1 MSMNL
6 DDLRNDYD
14 IVPIVRELSADAITP
29 VAAFATLSGDGEAF
43 LLESVERGENVGRYS
58 FVGFEPRRSL
68 RFDDDTPDPVAVLN
82 NELRPLRVYR
92 EEMLPPFFGGAVGF
106 FGYSVAGWTESIPDS
121 HPNNCGIPD
130 ARLLFFDNVV
140 VFDHVKQRLYV
151 IVNLFTS
158 DAHAS
163 FDEANTRLDRAI
175 EKLRGARVELLAFPD
190 DVRDA
195 TFTPNIPRNDFE
207 AVINAAKEEIVS
219 GEIFQIVLS
228 QSWSTDFPEHDALT
242 LYRVLRSIN
251 PSPYMFL
258 LRTPECTLVGASPE
272 MLVRVDGKRAET
284 RPIAGTRRRGATH
297 EEDAELERAL
307 VADPK
312 EQAEHLMLV
321 DLGRNDLGRVCVSGS
336 VFVTDFA
343 HIERYSHV
351 MHLVTNVE
359 ATLRDDRTPVD
370 LFLSCFPAG
379 TLTGAPKIR
388 AMELIDAHET
398 TRRGPYGGAVAYFA
412 FSGNMDSCIAIR
424 TIVLSKGQASI
435 QAGAGIVYD
444 SDPAREYDE
453 TMSKSA
459 ALKQAI
465 SVAKTVT
472 AGRPPTP

>member
-1 MSMNL
+1 MNL
-6 DDLRNDYD
+6 DDLRKNYD
-14 IVPIVRELSADAITP
+14 IVPIARELSADAITP
-29 VAAFATLSGDGEAF
+29 VAAFAALSGDGEAF
-43 LLESVERGENVGRYS
+43 LFESVERGENVGRYS

-68 RFDDDTPDPVAVLN
+68 RFDESTPDPVGVLN
-82 NELRPLRVYR
+82 SELQPLRVYG
-92 EEMLPPFFGGAVGF
+92 EESLPPFFGGAVGF
-106 FGYSVAGWTESIPDS
+106 FGYSVAGWSERIPDS
-121 HPNNCGIPD
+121 YRNESGIPD
-130 ARLLFFDNVV
+130 ARLVFFDNVV

-151 IVNLFTS
+151 IANIFTS

-163 FDEANTRLDRAI
+163 LEEANGRLDRAI
-175 EKLRGARVELLAFPD
+175 ERLRAARVELLAFPD
-190 DVRDA
+190 EGAEV
-195 TFTPNIPRNDFE
+195 TFSPNIPREDFE
-207 AVINAAKEEIVS
+207 SVVRTAKEEIVS

-228 QSWSTDFPEHDALT
+228 QRWSTEFCESDALT

-272 MLVRVDGKRAET
+272 MLVRVDGTRAET
-284 RPIAGTRRRGATH
+284 RPIAGTRPRGATPG
-297 EEDAELERAL
+297 EDAALERAL
-307 VADPK
+307 LADPK

-336 VFVTDFA
+336 VSVSDFA

-351 MHLVTNVE
+351 MHLVTNVQG
-359 ATLRDDRTPVD
+359 TLRGDRSPVD

-398 TRRGPYGGAVAYFA
+398 TRRGPYGGAVAYFG

-424 TIVLSKGQASI
+424 TIVLAKGHASV

-444 SDPAREYDE
+444 SDPSREYE
-453 TMSKSA
+453 EAMSKSA

-465 SVAKTVT
+465 SVAKKVL
-472 AGRPPTP
+472 G

>member
-1 MSMNL
+1 MNL

-29 VAAFATLSGDGEAF
+29 VAAFAALSGDGEAF

-68 RFDDDTPDPVAVLN
+68 RFDENTPDPVSVLN
-82 NELRPLRVYR
+82 SELRPLRVYR
-92 EEMLPPFFGGAVGF
+92 EDTLPPFFGGAVGF
-106 FGYSVAGWTESIPDS
+106 FGYSVAGWSERIPDS
-121 HPNNCGIPD
+121 HPNNWGIPD

-163 FDEANTRLDRAI
+163 FDEANARLDRAI
-175 EKLRGARVELLAFPD
+175 EKLRGARVELLAFPA

-195 TFTPNIPRNDFE
+195 DFTPNIPRADFE
-207 AVINAAKEEIVS
+207 AVVNAAKEEIVS

-297 EEDAELERAL
+297 DEDAELERAL

-359 ATLRDDRTPVD
+359 GTLRDDRTPVD

-444 SDPAREYDE
+444 SDPAYEYE
-453 TMSKSA
+453 ESMSKSA

-465 SVAKTVT
+465 NVAKTIT
-472 AGRPPTP
+472 ADRPPTP

>member
-1 MSMNL
+1 MNL

-14 IVPIVRELSADAITP
+14 IVPIARELSADALTP
-29 VAAFATLSGDGEAF
+29 VAAFAALSGDGEAF
-43 LLESVERGENVGRYS
+43 LFESVERGENVGRYS

-68 RFDDDTPDPVAVLN
+68 RFDDSTKDPVGLLN
-82 NELRPLRVYR
+82 TELRPLRVYG
-92 EEMLPPFFGGAVGF
+92 EDSLPPFFGGAVGF
-106 FGYSVAGWTESIPDS
+106 FGYSVAGWSERIPDS
-121 HPNNCGIPD
+121 HPNESGIPD

-163 FDEANTRLDRAI
+163 LEEANARLDRAI
-175 EKLRGARVELLAFPD
+175 ERLRGARVDLLAFPE
-190 DVRDA
+190 DVAEA
-195 TFTPNIPRNDFE
+195 TFTPNIPREDFE
-207 AVINAAKEEIVS
+207 AVVNAAKEEIVS

-228 QSWSTDFPEHDALT
+228 QRWNTEFNERDALT

-272 MLVRVDGKRAET
+272 MLVRVDGTRAET
-284 RPIAGTRRRGATH
+284 RPIAGTRRRGATPT
-297 EEDAELERAL
+297 EDAELERTL
-307 VADPK
+307 IADPK

-321 DLGRNDLGRVCVSGS
+321 DLGRNDLGRVCASGS

-359 ATLRDDRTPVD
+359 GRLRDDRTPVD

-412 FSGNMDSCIAIR
+412 FSGNMDSCITIR
-424 TIVLSKGQASI
+424 TIVLAKGEASI

-444 SDPAREYDE
+444 SDPSREYEE

-465 SVAKTVT
+465 SVAKRVLQ
-472 AGRPPTP
+472 